1 MKRKVIII
9 SIIISIIIVLIIRST
24 FLLEIRLIKEE
35 FLIKWNYRI
44 HSEQFDNLK
53 SFFIQL
59 PDVELNFLNKEDLEI
74 NYHCHKEDKVL
85 NTYGQNSYDN
95 TFFLFLTDTLAYG
108 TKRNFGFIV
117 LDIYKENGKII
128 VNTAD
133 STFTIKTP
141 CTIQYTG
148 NLKSNMADRILEI
161 VGTDVNMIDEIRQN
175 LKTLNCFGY
184 SKDSK
189 GNVLINY
196 RTTGIMFDTFS
207 YLLLL
212 PNNAFLDISYK
223 GLVSG
228 KLDNNFYW
236 IHHEGIQVSY
246 FSYMKLKNRKI

>member
-1 MKRKVIII
+1 MKKKVIQI
-9 SIIISIIIVLIIRST
+9 SIISIIIVLIVRSA
-24 FLLEIRLIKEE
+24 FLLEIRLVKEE

-74 NYHCHKEDKVL
+74 NYHCYKEDKTL
-85 NTYGQNSYDN
+85 NTYEQNSCDN
-95 TFFLFLTDTLAYG
+95 TFSLFLTDTLAYG
-108 TKRNFGFIV
+108 TKRDFGFIV

-128 VNTAD
+128 INTVD
-133 STFTIKTP
+133 SVFAIKTP
-141 CTIQYTG
+141 CTIRYTG
-148 NLKSNMADRILEI
+148 NLKSNMADRIIEI
-161 VGTDVNMIDEIRQN
+161 IGIDINMINEIRQN
-175 LKTLNCFGY
+175 LKALNCFGY
-184 SKDSK
+184 SKDNK

-196 RTTGIMFDTFS
+196 RTAGIMFDTFS
-207 YLLLL
+207 YLLML
-212 PNNAFLDISYK
+212 PDNTFLDIPYQ

-236 IHHEGIQVSY
+236 IHHEGIHVSY